1 MKKRILILVVA
12 FFTVFLNQK
21 LSAQSYKSET
31 LSFYNFVFPESYIPA
46 GYKTYGVK
54 MNLSDSPITILVDG
68 EKKGTRERLSYNEFF
83 KEEYLI
89 RPLAGT
95 VTEVSYNGP
104 QISSIVDLNYRSQQL
119 KAQDNLI
126 IDVYINNV
134 AYEGV
139 ITVSNSETPYSYE
152 TYYKYDVVYKLR
164 NSVNDNV
171 IMEKTFKVKEQKL
184 SSGSSEGYQANFKT
198 KPEAVSYLAANIDK
212 NLIYNDLINHIQKN
226 MRIRLMSWIGVPFY
240 LDSYYFSRISKE
252 DKNPLF
258 VKLNQDVDAIE
269 SWCKGKSTPKIDEEL
284 LNSNAEFVKNNNL
297 VIIDNSKAFHDESDL
312 SNYNNFKDK
321 KKNLCDFILK
331 MDSYAK
337 QLDANDKGQK
347 AALWACYVNIASSFE
362 LLHNYKSSLE
372 YIQKARALDYQE
384 NRLKYV
390 ETDVTK
396 RQANRNVFFDAN
408 GEIKKDVNSNYLKY
422 LNL

>member
-1 MKKRILILVVA
+1 MKRILLSVIL
-12 FFTVFLNQK
+12 FFALFINQK
-21 LSAQSYKSET
+21 TSAQAYKSET
-31 LSFYNFVFPESYIPA
+31 ISFYNYFFPESYIPA

-54 MNLSDSPITILVDG
+54 MNLSESPIAILVDG
-68 EKKGTRERLSYNEFF
+68 EKKGERDRLSYNEFF
-83 KEEYLI
+83 REEYLI

-95 VTEVSYNGP
+95 VTEVSYKGTHIP
-104 QISSIVDLNYRSQQL
+104 SIVGLNYRSPQL
-119 KAQDNLI
+119 KAEDNLI

-134 AYEGV
+134 AYEGL
-139 ITVSNSETPYSYE
+139 ITVSNSDTPYSYE

-171 IMEKTFKVKEQKL
+171 IMEKIFKVKEQKL
-184 SSGSSEGYQANFKT
+184 GSGSSEGYQANFKT
-198 KPEAVSYLAANIDK
+198 KPEAVSYLAANLDK

-240 LDSYYFSRISKE
+240 MDSYYFSRISKE

-269 SWCKGKSTPKIDEEL
+269 SWSRGKSTPKIDEEL
-284 LNSNAEFVKNNNL
+284 LNSNSEFVKNNNL
-297 VIIDNSKAFHDESDL
+297 VIIDNSKAFHDEADL
-312 SNYNNFKDK
+312 INYNNFKEK

-331 MDSYAK
+331 MNAYAK
-337 QLDANDKGQK
+337 QLDVNDKGQK
-347 AALWACYVNIASSFE
+347 AAMWACYVNIASSFE
-362 LLHNYKSSLE
+362 VLHNYKSSLE

-384 NRLKYV
+384 NKLKYV
-390 ETDVTK
+390 EKDVTQRQEK
-396 RQANRNVFFDAN
+396 RNIFSDAN

-422 LNL
+422 LTL